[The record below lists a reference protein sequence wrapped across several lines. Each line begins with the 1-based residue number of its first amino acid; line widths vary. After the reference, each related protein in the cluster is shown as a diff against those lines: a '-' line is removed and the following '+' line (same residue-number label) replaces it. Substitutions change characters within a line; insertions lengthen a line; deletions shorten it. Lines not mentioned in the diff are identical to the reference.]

1 MILRSFKSV
10 AWVAGVG
17 AAALSCYMLSL
28 KVAAERAEL
37 AAVESRI
44 VATQRAIRDLQTEL
58 GTRGRL
64 QQLENWNA
72 EVLALSAP
80 AAGQFVENELLLARF
95 ETRETPAAV
104 EAPVRMA
111 SAETAPQ
118 AGAPAAVQRAVAP
131 AAPARAPSQPEVR
144 RASLTTA
151 PSPIQAQPQPRT
163 ERPKPAPAT
172 ATAAARPAAQPRT
185 PARSSL
191 LDERTAREIGEAARA
206 ERSRPAATPARDRQ
220 SQQD

>member
-37 AAVESRI
+37 AGVESRI

-80 AAGQFVENELLLARF
+80 AAGQYVENELLLARF
-95 ETRETPAAV
+95 ETRDTPAAV

-118 AGAPAAVQRAVAP
+118 QAPHAEAPAAVQRAVAP
-131 AAPARAPSQPEVR
+131 ATPARAPSQPAIR

-151 PSPIQAQPQPRT
+151 PAAPVRA
-163 ERPKPAPAT
+163 ERPKPAPAPTTT
-172 ATAAARPAAQPRT
+172 ASAAPRT
-185 PARSSL
+185 PSRASSL

-206 ERSRPAATPARDRQ
+206 ERRRPAATPARDRQ
-220 SQQD
+220 SPQD